1 MDKAALL
8 NIEPFRPM
16 LAPVTANSVA
26 GCASPSRRRESV
38 MKHSGAFFVPVMS
51 VMADRVGSPSG
62 LPVTPTGLAH
72 PARFATII
80 CVQAGG
86 GDSSTI
92 RSLAPMNTQHSSC
105 TLPSVLSFEGVELK
119 IIDRDGQPWI
129 TSGDLGRALSYKR
142 GGDQVATIY
151 RQHAHEFCESMSQV
165 IDCRDLP
172 EYTLEAPES
181 AQTAESAV
189 SGNLARKVRVFS
201 PRGAHLIAMFARTAK
216 AAAFRRWVL
225 DVLEGLAVSAAQPVV
240 ENPLDSLRLTRV
252 LFTLDGY
259 GRPQAMAVPD
269 DACMMR
275 VADVPAL
282 MADTAAATRA
292 EVEAVALA
300 ALQRVYEESGT
311 HGLRNLLATLDENY
325 LLVLESELIYSLYG
339 SPTVWNAAKRGGKHA

>member
-1 MDKAALL
+1 
-8 NIEPFRPM
+8 
-16 LAPVTANSVA
+16 
-26 GCASPSRRRESV
+26 
-38 MKHSGAFFVPVMS
+38 
-51 VMADRVGSPSG
+51 
-62 LPVTPTGLAH
+62 
-72 PARFATII
+72 
-80 CVQAGG
+80 
-86 GDSSTI
+86 
-92 RSLAPMNTQHSSC
+92 MNTNTQVPSAS
-105 TLPSVLSFEGVELK
+105 LPTVLTFEGAELK
-119 IIDRDGQPWI
+119 IIDRDGQPWV
-129 TSGDLGRALSYKR
+129 SAADLSRALGYSNDRSVSRIFK
-142 GGDQVATIY
+142 
-151 RQHAHEFCESMSQV
+151 QHQHEFSAYMAQV
-165 IDCRDLP
+165 LDSS
-172 EYTLEAPES
+172 T
-181 AQTAESAV
+181 
-189 SGNLARKVRVFS
+189 RKGAAYQMRIFS

>member
-1 MDKAALL
+1 
-8 NIEPFRPM
+8 
-16 LAPVTANSVA
+16 
-26 GCASPSRRRESV
+26 
-38 MKHSGAFFVPVMS
+38 
-51 VMADRVGSPSG
+51 
-62 LPVTPTGLAH
+62 
-72 PARFATII
+72 
-80 CVQAGG
+80 
-86 GDSSTI
+86 
-92 RSLAPMNTQHSSC
+92 MNTQHSSC